1 VDAAHPVTLLPGAA
15 VDLGVVPVRKIA
27 YYRVHVRIP
36 AADCGPGDT
45 IRVSQSQRIRESE
58 SGLAVGEGPCGGDWL
73 VTGKDGRI
81 SLTFVDN
88 TRFAVGPNSRISV
101 SRFEYDKTRQQGSF
115 LTQVDRGS
123 LAIVSGKIAKSAR
136 DAMKVRTP
144 NSLLG
149 VRGTR
154 FIVEVPK

>member
-1 VDAAHPVTLLPGAA
+1 MFYKSMLFALLSTLI
-15 VDLGVVPVRKIA
+15 IA
-27 YYRVHVRIP
+27 P
-36 AADCGPGDT
+36 AAAQIARVKQSVGIAAIERGSARLPATPGLQL
-45 IRVSQSQRIRESE
+45 V
-58 SGLAVGEGPCGGDWL
+58 AGDRL
-73 VTGKDGRI
+73 VTGKNGRI

-88 TRFAVGPNSRISV
+88 TRFAIGPNSHVAV
-101 SRFEYDKTRQQGSF
+101 SQFDYDRTRQRGAF
-115 LTQVDRGS
+115 VTQVNRGS
-123 LAIVSGKIAKSAR
+123 LAVVSGKIAKSGR

>member
-1 VDAAHPVTLLPGAA
+1 MVRRMIIAVVVASLATTAASAEIARVKSSVGVAAIERGAA
-15 VDLGVVPVRKIA
+15 RL
-27 YYRVHVRIP
+27 P
-36 AADCGPGDT
+36 AKPGLQLNPGD
-45 IRVSQSQRIRESE
+45 R
-58 SGLAVGEGPCGGDWL
+58 L

-81 SLTFVDN
+81 SLSFIDN
-88 TRFAVGPNSRISV
+88 TRFSVGPNSRVAV
-101 SRFEYDKTRQQGSF
+101 SEFVYDRTRQQGTF

-123 LAIVSGKIAKSAR
+123 LGIVSGHIAKSGR

-154 FIVEVPK
+154 FIVEVSK

>member
-1 VDAAHPVTLLPGAA
+1 MFRNFIYFALLSTLVVAPAAAQIARVKQSVGNAAIERGSARLPATPGAQLMA
-15 VDLGVVPVRKIA
+15 
-27 YYRVHVRIP
+27 
-36 AADCGPGDT
+36 GD
-45 IRVSQSQRIRESE
+45 R
-58 SGLAVGEGPCGGDWL
+58 L

-88 TRFAVGPNSRISV
+88 TRFAVGPNSDVAV
-101 SRFEYDKTRQQGSF
+101 SQFDYDRTRQRGAF
-115 LTQVDRGS
+115 VTQVNRGS
-123 LAIVSGKIAKSAR
+123 LAVVSGKIAKSGR

-154 FIVEVPK
+154 FIIEVPK

>member
-1 VDAAHPVTLLPGAA
+1 MLRHLVAAAAIASLATSPAWAEIARVKSSVGAA
-15 VDLGVVPVRKIA
+15 AIERGAARL
-27 YYRVHVRIP
+27 P
-36 AADCGPGDT
+36 AKPGLQLNPGD
-45 IRVSQSQRIRESE
+45 R
-58 SGLAVGEGPCGGDWL
+58 L

-81 SLTFVDN
+81 SLSFIDN
-88 TRFAVGPNSRISV
+88 TRFSVGPNSRVSV
-101 SRFEYDKTRQQGSF
+101 SEFAYDRTRQQGKF

-123 LAIVSGKIAKSAR
+123 LAIVSGHIAKSGR

-154 FIVEVPK
+154 FIVEVSK